1 MYLHAF
7 FLDGD
12 EEGLVGDAAA
22 GDQDVAVGEGFG
34 AAVVAELEGV
44 GLVELQ
50 DIPLVLENVVDE
62 DLVFV
67 AEEADFGTGDF
78 WLKIIPFCIL

>member
-22 GDQDVAVGEGFG
+22 GDEYVAVGEGFG

-44 GLVELQ
+44 GLVEFQ
-50 DIPLVLENVVDE
+50 DVPLVL
-62 DLVFV
+62 
-67 AEEADFGTGDF
+67 
-78 WLKIIPFCIL
+78 

>member
-1 MYLHAF
+1 LYLHAF

-12 EEGLVGDAAA
+12 EEGLVGDAAS
-22 GDQDVAVGEGFG
+22 GDEDVAVGEGFG

-50 DIPLVLENVVDE
+50 DVPLVLQNVVDE

-67 AEEADFGTGDF
+67 AEEADFGAGDF
-78 WLKIIPFCIL
+78 FIKVVPFCIL